1 MNILKKLYH
10 SYPVLLLLILG
21 VLIFITNLDVLMVNI
36 MEARNFISA
45 REMLTHN
52 NWIFT
57 TMNEAARYE
66 KPPFPTWLTAISA
79 YLFGME
85 SLFAYRLPA
94 ALTSIFLLFIFY
106 KLQLLLAIK
115 KNVAFISSLILMT
128 SFYIVFSGRDGQ
140 WDIFTHAFMM
150 GAIYFIIRTLNSE
163 EKKYWHS
170 TIAGLF
176 FGASLLSKGPV
187 SLYALF
193 IPFLISYSLTYK
205 FQNLKVNWKPMLLFL
220 IVGISTGIFWT
231 LYVHYYDAEA
241 FAAVAELESSR
252 WLNYNV
258 RPIWYYWSFFT
269 QSGIWTIPAFM
280 SLLYWYLRS
289 RVSNLKA
296 YKFYILW
303 TLFSVIL
310 LSIIPEKKSR
320 YLLPVLIPLAMTTGF
335 YVEYIINNFGTRL
348 SRTERFSVYLNFI
361 ILTLIAVA
369 APFALYYFFGTAIWE
384 KSFYF
389 ILVSGTLTLIG
400 VGFVFGLIKK
410 MPKILYGLQFLM
422 ILAILNFGFP
432 LVELISPHRNDP
444 NITSLKEYEKAEEI
458 QIYEVTGIIPE
469 FIFEYGKPM
478 PVLNSEADL
487 SSEANTKK
495 IGILV
500 NQADNPK
507 WKENFQSYNFQLID
521 TLDLNPTMAKGEN
534 SRLIR
539 EFFVLSKK

>member
-1 MNILKKLYH
+1 MIILKKLYH
-10 SYPVLLLLILG
+10 NYPVLLLLLLG

-66 KPPFPTWLTAISA
+66 KPPFPTWLTALSA

-94 ALTSIFLLFIFY
+94 ALTSILLLVIFY
-106 KLQLLLAIK
+106 KLQLLLVIK

-150 GAIYFIIRTLNSE
+150 GAIYFIILMLNSDV
-163 EKKYWHS
+163 KKYRYAI
-170 TIAGLF
+170 IAGLF

-205 FQNLKVNWKPMLLFL
+205 FRNLKVNWKPMLLFL
-220 IVGISTGIFWT
+220 IIGISTGISWT

-258 RPIWYYWSFFT
+258 RPFWYYWSFFT
-269 QSGIWTIPAFM
+269 QSGIWTIPAFV
-280 SLLYWYLRS
+280 SLFYWYLKP

-303 TLFSVIL
+303 TLFSVVL

-335 YVEYIINNFGTRL
+335 YVEYIINNFGRRL
-348 SRTERFSVYLNFI
+348 SKIERFPVYLNFI
-361 ILTLIAVA
+361 VLAIIAIA
-369 APFALYYFFGTAIWE
+369 APFVLYYFFGIAIWE

-389 ILVSGTLTLIG
+389 ILVSSTLVLIG
-400 VGFVFGLIKK
+400 TGFVFGLLKK
-410 MPKILYGLQFLM
+410 RAKLLFGLQFLM
-422 ILAILNFGFP
+422 ILVILNFGFP
-432 LVELISPHRNDP
+432 LLELISPHRNDP
-444 NITSLKEYEKAEEI
+444 NIASLLKYEEAEKI
-458 QIYEVTGIIPE
+458 QIYEVSGIIPE
-469 FIFEYGKPM
+469 LIFEYGKPM
-478 PVLNSEADL
+478 PELNSEGDL
-487 SSEANTKK
+487 PAEAKTKK

-500 NQADNPK
+500 HQEENPE

-539 EFFVLSKK
+539 EFYILTKK

>member
-1 MNILKKLYH
+1 MNILKKIYH
-10 SYPVLLLLILG
+10 NYPVPLLLLLGIL
-21 VLIFITNLDVLMVNI
+21 VFITNLDVLMVNI

-79 YLFGME
+79 YLFGIE

-94 ALTSIFLLFIFY
+94 AITSIFLLIIFY
-106 KLQLLLAIK
+106 KLQLLLVIK

-150 GAIYFIIRTLNSE
+150 GCIYFLIRTLNSNN
-163 EKKYWHS
+163 KKYS
-170 TIAGLF
+170 YALLAGLF

-187 SLYALF
+187 SLYVLF
-193 IPFLISYSLTYK
+193 ISFLISYSLTYK
-205 FQNLKVNWKPMLLFL
+205 FRNLKLNWKPLLLFL
-220 IVGISTGIFWT
+220 VIGISTGIWWT

-258 RPIWYYWSFFT
+258 RPFWYYWSFFT
-269 QSGIWTIPAFM
+269 QSGIWTIPAFI
-280 SLLYWYLRS
+280 SLFYWYLKP
-289 RVSNLKA
+289 RVSNLNA

-303 TLFSVIL
+303 TVFSVVL

-335 YVEYIINNFGTRL
+335 YVEYIINNFKQRL
-348 SRTERFSVYLNFI
+348 TKLERFPVYLNFI
-361 ILTLIAVA
+361 VLVIIAIG
-369 APFALYYFFGTAIWE
+369 APFVFYYFFGSTIWE
-384 KSFYF
+384 KTFTY
-389 ILVSGTLTLIG
+389 ILVSISLVLIG
-400 VGFVFGLIKK
+400 LGLIFGLLKK
-410 MPKILYGLQFLM
+410 KPKLLFGLQFLM

-432 LVELISPHRNDP
+432 LAELISPHRNSP
-444 NITSLKEYEKAEEI
+444 NIKALIEYEEEENI
-458 QIYEVTGIIPE
+458 QIYEASGIIPE
-469 FIFEYGKPM
+469 LIFEYGKPM
-478 PVLNSEADL
+478 PIVQSEIDL
-487 SSEANTKK
+487 PSKANTDKF
-495 IGILV
+495 GILV
-500 NQADNPK
+500 HQEKELK
-507 WKENFQSYNFQLID
+507 WKENFHSYNFKLID
-521 TLDLNPTMAKGEN
+521 TLDLNPTMDKGKN

-539 EFFVLSKK
+539 EFYVLTRK